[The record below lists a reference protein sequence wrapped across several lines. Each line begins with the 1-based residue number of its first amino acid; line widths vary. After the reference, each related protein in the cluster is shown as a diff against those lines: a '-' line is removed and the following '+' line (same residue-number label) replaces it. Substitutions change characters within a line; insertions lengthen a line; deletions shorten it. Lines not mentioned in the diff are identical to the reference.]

1 MKRIFAILTFISIIL
16 LSSCQVTENI
26 IISDGEN
33 TSESDIIVYD
43 FFIDVLNDFS
53 AFVSDESQD
62 ESIMDAAVR
71 GFADGLASNPDNCNI
86 IYTKGSGN
94 EYKLSFDFKS
104 ISNALSALNGAEGN
118 SVLKEGEN
126 SLSFYLDINNYVE
139 LKEMIPFLADPNFEV
154 YGPEYNQG
162 MSEADYLD
170 MIYYLLGEEAPDAIS
185 SSMIDINITTP
196 GEIVS
201 SEGVTV
207 TGSNTCTY
215 SFPLIDFLLLSE
227 PMAFSISWN

>member
-71 GFADGLASNPDNCNI
+71 GFADGLASNPDNSNI

-126 SLSFYLDINNYVE
+126 SLSFYLATKPEQRHYQFV
-139 LKEMIPFLADPNFEV
+139 MPHPNAA
-154 YGPEYNQG
+154 YN
-162 MSEADYLD
+162 
-170 MIYYLLGEEAPDAIS
+170 
-185 SSMIDINITTP
+185 
-196 GEIVS
+196 
-201 SEGVTV
+201 
-207 TGSNTCTY
+207 
-215 SFPLIDFLLLSE
+215 LIQHYTQWDVC
-227 PMAFSISWN
+227 WK

>member
-1 MKRIFAILTFISIIL
+1 MPLSEVLLTGSLRILITVTSYIRRDFAFHL
-16 LSSCQVTENI
+16 
-26 IISDGEN
+26 D
-33 TSESDIIVYD
+33 
-43 FFIDVLNDFS
+43 
-53 AFVSDESQD
+53 
-62 ESIMDAAVR
+62 
-71 GFADGLASNPDNCNI
+71 
-86 IYTKGSGN
+86 
-94 EYKLSFDFKS
+94 
-104 ISNALSALNGAEGN
+104 ISNYG
-118 SVLKEGEN
+118 
-126 SLSFYLDINNYVE
+126 E
-139 LKEMIPFLADPNFEV
+139 LKEIVPFLADPNFEV